1 MRYVKRPMPTM
12 REIQALPPGRLY
24 LGNGLLL
31 KTTPTSRTWMYRYTK
46 PSTHRVTETSI
57 GPWPEYSPS
66 YARQVA
72 TQLHVMVLKGEDPVQ
87 VARQKETSKITFAE
101 VCEEWTNHH
110 RSKWRSLKH
119 VNNLIGKHGQ
129 RLADVPVRAI
139 DKSMIIDALS
149 SLYKRH
155 PDQALRALRMWKQ
168 VLDYAIAKEMR
179 PEPNPARWR
188 GHLEHIFPERP
199 KTNNN
204 HYPSL
209 PFKDVPEIIQRLRL
223 RQEKGTSA
231 SALELQILCASR
243 PGEVRNMKWSEV
255 DLENRTWTLPPERT
269 KQNRQHRVPLSERCM
284 AILALQAEYRTN
296 DFVFTGYKDEALD
309 EKAMRELLRR
319 MDLPIRATHG
329 FRASFRNWAART
341 FPRDRDLLE
350 MSLGHLIKG
359 KVEAA
364 YWTEDALEER
374 RPIMQKW
381 AEFCCSAN

>member
-1 MRYVKRPMPTM
+1 
-12 REIQALPPGRLY
+12 
-24 LGNGLLL
+24 
-31 KTTPTSRTWMYRYTK
+31 
-46 PSTHRVTETSI
+46 
-57 GPWPEYSPS
+57 
-66 YARQVA
+66 
-72 TQLHVMVLKGEDPVQ
+72 MVLKGEDPVQ

-155 PDQALRALRMWKQ
+155 SDHALRALRMWKQ

-209 PFKDVPEIIQRLRL
+209 PFKDVP
-223 RQEKGTSA
+223 
-231 SALELQILCASR
+231 
-243 PGEVRNMKWSEV
+243 
-255 DLENRTWTLPPERT
+255 
-269 KQNRQHRVPLSERCM
+269 
-284 AILALQAEYRTN
+284 QA
-296 DFVFTGYKDEALD
+296 DWPK
-309 EKAMRELLRR
+309 
-319 MDLPIRATHG
+319 
-329 FRASFRNWAART
+329 
-341 FPRDRDLLE
+341 
-350 MSLGHLIKG
+350 
-359 KVEAA
+359 
-364 YWTEDALEER
+364 
-374 RPIMQKW
+374 
-381 AEFCCSAN
+381 